1 MAPAIKKEKKE
12 DVAVETEDQMEVDEN
27 TSEVE
32 EQEEDEEENSDEE
45 MDDEPDVV
53 VSDDK
58 LEIVRVY
65 LLIFHPHVF
74 ILNYCCC

>member
-12 DVAVETEDQMEVDEN
+12 DVSVEEEEQMEIDEN
-27 TSEVE
+27 SEVE
-32 EQEEDEEENSDEE
+32 EQEEEEENSDED

-58 LEIVRVY
+58 LEIVCSNPPQ
-65 LLIFHPHVF
+65 LETCLIC
-74 ILNYCCC
+74 II